1 VSTLITGR
9 VVRLRGYSVRF
20 DPRALAVAVGLVVA
34 LAVVS
39 VFSLGTGDFALS
51 PGAVIDSLVGDGT
64 PIADFIVQ
72 TIRLPRLLTAVL
84 VGGALGASGAILQRL
99 SGNPLGSPDIIGFT
113 YGSATG
119 ALIMITVVH
128 GSMMAIAGGA
138 LVGGL
143 ATAVLIYALAFGRGG
158 VASRF
163 VLVGIG
169 VGAMLLSAN
178 SYLITRASW
187 QDALAAQ
194 AWLFGTLNGRGWQQV
209 ILIGVAIAVL
219 FPIAGYFARK
229 LALLDLGDDMARAL
243 GVGVDWAR
251 FALIVTSVAL
261 AAFATAATGPI
272 WFVALAAPQLAHRL
286 ARGGGPGMMTSAW
299 MGALLLA
306 LSDLGVQRLFPDTQ
320 LPVGTAT
327 GVLGGLYLIWFLA
340 TRRREG
346 RA

>member
-1 VSTLITGR
+1 MTVLR
-9 VVRLRGYSVRF
+9 VRGLSVRF
-20 DPRALAVAVGLVVA
+20 EPRSPVVAGVLAAA
-34 LAVVS
+34 LAVVA
-39 VFSLGTGDFALS
+39 VFSLATGDFPLS
-51 PGAVIDSLVGDGT
+51 PSAVIDSLLGQGT
-64 PIADFIVQ
+64 PGADFIVQ
-72 TIRLPRLLTAVL
+72 TIRLPRLLTAIL
-84 VGGALGASGAILQRL
+84 VGAALGASGAILQRL

-113 YGSATG
+113 YGSSTG

-128 GSMMAIAGGA
+128 GSMMAIAAGA

-143 ATAVLIYALAFGRGG
+143 ATAVAIYALAFGRGG
-158 VASRF
+158 VSSRF

-169 VGAMLLSAN
+169 IGALLLSVN

-194 AWLFGTLNGRGWQQV
+194 AWLFGTVNGRGWDHV
-209 ILIGVAIAVL
+209 TLIAVSIAVL
-219 FPIAGYFARK
+219 LPIAGYFARR
-229 LALLDLGDDMARAL
+229 LALLDLGDDLARAL
-243 GVGVDWAR
+243 GVGVDWTR

-261 AAFATAATGPI
+261 AAFATAATGPV
-272 WFVALAAPQLAHRL
+272 WFLALAAPQLAHRL
-286 ARGGGPGMMTSAW
+286 TRGTGPGMMTSAW

-327 GVLGGLYLIWFLA
+327 GVLGGFYLIWFLA